1 MVEMLECKYLGVLI
15 TVEEGGY
22 IKIPLDKLETAG
34 IEIGEQVE
42 VFSNNEYLFIRAINQ
57 FCDVCGINGNMKQIG
72 NLKMCNNCIQTLK
85 EQFKQQIE

>member
-1 MVEMLECKYLGVLI
+1 MAESRFLGVLT
-15 TVEEGGY
+15 TVEEDGY

-72 NLKMCNNCIQTLK
+72 NLKMCNNCIQALS
-85 EQFKQQIE
+85 EQAKQHIEEV